1 MIAETSGG
9 DGQELRA
16 LRSGI
21 DEIRRLGELHA
32 AFRGAKLTARA
43 ESRVQE
49 AALEAFRLDTAGF
62 PSRDDV
68 RDWVREELDEA
79 DARIDRAVAR
89 AEADSARRLETL
101 VDERVERVG
110 ATLERMLV
118 ERAMQLDAQSEQ
130 ALRKAEERI
139 TAAEEKLSRKARRR
153 ELKLARVERNRKI
166 AAAERRL
173 ARRGEVLADELREQ
187 AEDAEERLRALQ
199 DEFRRERVR
208 DLPADPE
215 VMARARSVER
225 ELRAVRD

>member
-9 DGQELRA
+9 NGVELQA

-43 ESRVQE
+43 ETRVQE
-49 AALEAFRLDTAGF
+49 AALEAFRLDTAR
-62 PSRDDV
+62 PPTRDDV

-79 DARIDRAVAR
+79 EARIDRAVAR
-89 AEADSARRLETL
+89 AEAESAQRLETL
-101 VDERVERVG
+101 VDRRVERAG
-110 ATLERMLV
+110 ATLERALV

-173 ARRGEVLADELREQ
+173 AKRGEALVEELREQ
-187 AEDAEERLRALQ
+187 AEDAQLRLRALQ
-199 DEFRRERVR
+199 DVLQRERVR
-208 DLPADPE
+208 SQTLDPE
-215 VMARARSVER
+215 VMARVRSMER